1 MESNPVKINAEMMVD
16 ANAAAGLLMDIFG
29 REMTNEP
36 TECAH
41 CGDKTKIGT
50 LFTSANAH
58 GAILR
63 CPVCKNIMLRIVQT
77 PADLF
82 LDARGAVFL
91 QMSRKLQG

>member
-1 MESNPVKINAEMMVD
+1 MENSLVSKNPEMMTD
-16 ANAAAGLLMDIFG
+16 ANSAAGQLMDIFG

-50 LFTSANAH
+50 LLAFMSAH
-58 GAILR
+58 GAVLR
-63 CPVCKNIMLRIVQT
+63 CPACKQIIMRIVQT
-77 PADLF
+77 PEAIF

-91 QMSRKLQG
+91 KMSRKL